1 MSAFGEIHIPTD
13 EEVASLD
20 PAARAE
26 MAAAFLKG
34 LEPGRQPLELF
45 TQLSRLTV
53 ASTVEI
59 VPIRE
64 RAEGPEVWLNQRSRD
79 DRWWPGKWVLPGA
92 VILANDTRDAENTLS
107 GPITRLFAT
116 ELDGIQQVDELHQ
129 LPSQFRYDGRGT
141 EVTTQYWT
149 RVETSEEPYQG
160 QFFNV
165 SELRRTEPEGGVLD
179 EGWLTIERAVA
190 DYEVLRAQSEKE

>member
-1 MSAFGEIHIPTD
+1 MSNSVELRIPTD
-13 EEVASLD
+13 EEVAALD
-20 PAARAE
+20 PVIRAE
-26 MAAAFLKG
+26 MAAALLKG
-34 LEPGRQPLELF
+34 IEPGRQPLDLF

-64 RAEGPEVWLNQRSRD
+64 QSEGPEVWLSQRSKD

-92 VILANDTRDAENTLS
+92 VILANDTRDTNNSLT
-107 GPITRLFAT
+107 GPIARLFES
-116 ELDGIQQVDELHQ
+116 ELGGIRQVDDLHQ

-149 RVETSEEPYQG
+149 RVETGAEPYQG

-165 SELRRTEPEGGVLD
+165 SELRENEPEGGVLD

-190 DYEVLRAQSEKE
+190 DYATLRAQFEK